1 MEDLKNLHNAETEDS
16 SYKHVLKY
24 TGIFGGVQGLKLVSS
39 LIRNKLTAWLLGSV
53 GMGLISVYNSISE
66 FIVSS
71 SNFGIPLNA
80 TRLTGELFE
89 EGSEEKIRHTVGV
102 IRTWAFWTAVFAV
115 VVSLLLSPVLS
126 YFFFEH
132 EWNHVLEVFLVCP
145 MVVALL
151 IAEAECSILKGLRQ
165 LQKVAVIETV
175 VAVSTLFTTIPFYYF
190 FGLKGVIVALIVST
204 VISAVVH
211 LFYSVRLVSYRISP
225 FSKTVFREGLPMIRR
240 GIPYVLAGIA
250 NSGVAMAIPA
260 LMLMTNTMSDVGYY
274 RAGYALMVAYAGI
287 AFMALEADYFPRLS
301 SLVSDVKRMNQTI
314 NQQINVCVLLVT
326 PFLILLIFCM
336 PWVLSILYKPDFV
349 VIQNMAVCSVFY
361 MFFRAIM
368 LPVAYIPLAKG
379 DSLTFLVMEV
389 LYDIQFILLIWW
401 FYGHMGLTGTGIAL
415 SIAALIDMLAIVIFY
430 GWKYGS
436 RLSKSTLRVCVFQ
449 FLFLAI
455 GVAVCL
461 KVDHWMGYVAGAVV
475 LAFSAGCSWNMLYKT
490 RRLNGA
496 SSNVSE

>member
-1 MEDLKNLHNAETEDS
+1 MEELKNLHNPETDDS

-24 TGIFGGVQGLKLVSS
+24 TGIFGGVQGLKLVTS
-39 LIRNKLTAWLLGSV
+39 LIRNKLTALLLGSV

-89 EGSEEKIRHTVGV
+89 KGTEDEIRHVVGM
-102 IRTWAFWTAVFAV
+102 IRTWAFWTALFAV
-115 VVSLLLSPVLS
+115 IVSLMLSPVLS

-165 LQKVAVIETV
+165 LQQVAVIETV
-175 VAVSTLFTTIPFYYF
+175 VAVTTLLTTIPFYFF
-190 FGLKGVIVALIVST
+190 FGLKGVIAALIVST
-204 VISAVVH
+204 LISAVVH
-211 LFYSVRLVSYRISP
+211 LFFSVRLVSYRISP
-225 FSKTVFREGLPMIRR
+225 FSKAVFREGLPMIRR

-260 LMLMTNTMSDVGYY
+260 LMLMSNTLSDVGYY

-301 SLVSDVKRMNQTI
+301 SLVSDVERMNKAI

-326 PFLILLIFCM
+326 PFLILLILCM
-336 PWVLSILYKPDFV
+336 PWVLSILYKPEFV
-349 VIQNMAVCSVFY
+349 VIQSMAVCSVFY

-379 DSLTFLVMEV
+379 DSLTFLALEV
-389 LYDIQFILLIWW
+389 LYDVQFILFIWW
-401 FYGHMGLTGTGIAL
+401 FYGHMGLLGTGIAL
-415 SIAALIDMLAIVIFY
+415 SLAALLDMLAILLYY
-430 GWKYGS
+430 GWRYGS
-436 RLSKSTLRVCVFQ
+436 RLSKGTLWMCLIQ
-449 FLFLAI
+449 FLCLAV

-461 KVDHWMGYVAGAVV
+461 KADGWIAYMIGAVV
-475 LAFSAGCSWNMLYKT
+475 LVLSACYSWKELYKT
-490 RRLNGA
+490 KKDPR
-496 SSNVSE
+496 